1 LSIAINQKTCV
12 GCKKCLSV
20 CPGTLIKL
28 NQEGKA
34 FIKYPKDC
42 WGCSSCIKEC
52 QAKAID
58 FYLGADIGG
67 RGRRVQ
73 GEMKADQVIWKI
85 TETDGTIH
93 VIEINP
99 KASNQY

>member
-1 LSIAINQKTCV
+1 
-12 GCKKCLSV
+12 
-20 CPGTLIKL
+20 L
-28 NQEGKA
+28 NQTGKA

-42 WGCSSCIKEC
+42 WGCCSCIKEC

-58 FYLGADIGG
+58 FYLGVDIGG
-67 RGRRVQ
+67 RGSQMQVD
-73 GEMKADQVIWKI
+73 MKADKVTWKI
-85 TETDGTIH
+85 TETDGTAH